1 MADTQK
7 NIKVPAS
14 VRGRGIPAGSGAKP
28 QNTAKTIA
36 RLFKAMGRQRVLL
49 IPVFIAVLISAGASL
64 SGTYILKPVLNE
76 YIIPFI
82 GQEHPDLSGLAQL
95 LLQMAAIFVC
105 GALAT
110 YLNSRIMLTLSTGT
124 LFRIRTEL
132 FSTLERLP
140 LKYFDTHTHGE
151 LMSLFTNDTDTLRDM
166 FSQSIPQL
174 FTSTITIIG
183 AFTMMLVLSPQL
195 TLISAAVIAV
205 MVLCIK
211 LIGSRSASAFRSQ
224 QRNLGRVNGYIEEMI
239 EGQKVVK
246 VFCHED
252 AVKREFTGINADLC
266 ASASLANSLANMM
279 GPLMSNL
286 SYIGYALCAVAGVLM
301 IIAGLLDIGTVA
313 AFLQYSRSSA
323 QPVTQMSQQFNSI
336 LNALA
341 GAERIFHAIDEQ
353 AESDTGT
360 TALVNAVETHPNAG
374 SDGQAKLVES
384 FAYTG
389 RWAWK
394 RADGSSLTP
403 MRGAIC
409 FDHVTFG
416 YRPEKTVLHDICI
429 DARPGQKIALVGS
442 TGSGKTTITNLLT
455 RFYDI
460 AQGTIT
466 YDGIPLTDIQK
477 ASLRRSL
484 GMVLQD
490 THLFSGSVADNIRYG
505 RPDASRCEVEA
516 AAKLANADTFIM
528 HLPDGY
534 DTELTADGVNLSQ
547 GQRQLLSI
555 ARAAVSNPPVLIL
568 DEATSSIDTRTE
580 TLIEKGMNR
589 LMQGRTV
596 FIIAHRLSTIR
607 NADVIL
613 VLEQGRI
620 IERGSHN
627 ELIAA
632 KGRYYQL
639 YTGMFELS

>member
-224 QRNLGRVNGYIEEMI
+224 QRNLGR
-239 EGQKVVK
+239 GQRLHQTDGDIRKSIFSGL
-246 VFCHED
+246 VFCTRCGHALCSCGTVYKGE
-252 AVKREFTGINADLC
+252 REKYWYLSCTHQRGDIANRCDGVRIKYADL
-266 ASASLANSLANMM
+266 
-279 GPLMSNL
+279 
-286 SYIGYALCAVAGVLM
+286 VEVVRR
-301 IIAGLLDIGTVA
+301 D
-313 AFLQYSRSSA
+313 
-323 QPVTQMSQQFNSI
+323 
-336 LNALA
+336 LNALLA
-341 GAERIFHAIDEQ
+341 LDDTQAEALTRSIIEKESHDDGYAARQSRLQQAQSRLLTIDKIVTKLYTDNAEGKLDDDRLARMVQALEQESASHQATIDELKQQIPEQEDTEGRFRQFFALGKQCSQIDTLDRETLLTFIERIEVGPKQFENGLRKA
-353 AESDTGT
+353 
-360 TALVNAVETHPNAG
+360 THRN
-374 SDGQAKLVES
+374 
-384 FAYTG
+384 
-389 RWAWK
+389 
-394 RADGSSLTP
+394 TP
-403 MRGAIC
+403 YRQDIRICYRFIGA
-409 FDHVTFG
+409 
-416 YRPEKTVLHDICI
+416 
-429 DARPGQKIALVGS
+429 
-442 TGSGKTTITNLLT
+442 
-455 RFYDI
+455 
-460 AQGTIT
+460 
-466 YDGIPLTDIQK
+466 
-477 ASLRRSL
+477 
-484 GMVLQD
+484 
-490 THLFSGSVADNIRYG
+490 
-505 RPDASRCEVEA
+505 
-516 AAKLANADTFIM
+516 
-528 HLPDGY
+528 
-534 DTELTADGVNLSQ
+534 
-547 GQRQLLSI
+547 
-555 ARAAVSNPPVLIL
+555 L
-568 DEATSSIDTRTE
+568 DED
-580 TLIEKGMNR
+580 NR
-589 LMQGRTV
+589 PLLAQSCN
-596 FIIAHRLSTIR
+596 F
-607 NADVIL
+607 
-613 VLEQGRI
+613 
-620 IERGSHN
+620 
-627 ELIAA
+627 
-632 KGRYYQL
+632 
-639 YTGMFELS
+639 